1 MKFTRDFVILAA
13 TALAWFAYALTADS
27 PGGFSPLIVEIAR
40 NAALVL
46 SAIALIRLATLA
58 LIEGLVERVW
68 GVPSTAM
75 MRFLVHLV
83 LGVAAAA
90 VILKYGNDFNI
101 TTLLTTSALITAI
114 LGIAAQSTMAALF
127 SGIAL
132 QLERNIRPGDAIR
145 IDSRLARVEHVGW
158 RSIAVRRADGIL
170 VIVPNTTFAINPM
183 PLLRPGAL
191 LRSEA
196 IVSAPV
202 SLPPHAAA
210 DIIRH
215 AVMGIA
221 EVSPDHPVTVELHAA
236 RTQEG
241 LVDYRVRCF
250 GKSAG
255 LDDDPLAPVIRQRV
269 WYAYQ
274 RHGIVEPRWPL
285 IPQWA
290 AQLPPAALAQSGPE
304 LATAQMVSALGD
316 TRRWHRHDGADLE
329 RLVRRGRR
337 LLYAPDEAILLPRDL
352 DGAIVTLVAGHV
364 QLSGPP
370 SSAPHWIE
378 PPVTAAHDR
387 GPMVDWDHGKL
398 LEVES
403 QLGRAIGPYARLAV
417 RQAAREAPD
426 LAALYQRL
434 ADLIREPAVRDEFL
448 RNAPRGDTR
457 VFGLGTVFAVRCEGR
472 GLAAPGGPL
481 MARGEVELLAIPPA
495 RSSDLQP
502 EELSSASSPLR
513 ANPSTA
519 LRSKHDG

>member
-1 MKFTRDFVILAA
+1 
-13 TALAWFAYALTADS
+13 
-27 PGGFSPLIVEIAR
+27 
-40 NAALVL
+40 
-46 SAIALIRLATLA
+46 
-58 LIEGLVERVW
+58 
-68 GVPSTAM
+68 
-75 MRFLVHLV
+75 V
-83 LGVAAAA
+83 LGVTAAA

-145 IDSRLARVEHVGW
+145 IDNRLARVELVGW

-221 EVSPDHPVTVELHAA
+221 EVSLDHPVTVELHAT

-250 GKSAG
+250 GKTVS
-255 LDDDPLAPVIRQRV
+255 LDDDPLAPTIRLRV

-285 IPQWA
+285 TPQWA
-290 AQLPPAALAQSGPE
+290 AQLPATALAQAAPE
-304 LATAQMVSALGD
+304 SSMTHMVSALAD
-316 TRRWHRHDGADLE
+316 ARCWHRHDGADLE

-352 DGAIVTLVAGHV
+352 DGAVVTLVAGHV
-364 QLSGPP
+364 Q
-370 SSAPHWIE
+370 SSARAASAQQWIE
-378 PPVTAAHDR
+378 PPVTVAHDR
-387 GPMVDWDHGKL
+387 GPSVDWDLGKL

-417 RQAAREAPD
+417 RQAARGASD
-426 LAALYQRL
+426 LAELYRRL
-434 ADLIREPAVRDEFL
+434 ADLIPESAVRDEFL
-448 RNAPRGDTR
+448 RNAPRDDTK
-457 VFGLGTVFAVRCEGR
+457 VFGPGTVFTVRCEGR
-472 GLAAPGGPL
+472 GLAAPAGPL
-481 MARGEVELLAIPPA
+481 TARGEVELLAIASAGLDDMQPD
-495 RSSDLQP
+495 RS
-502 EELSSASSPLR
+502 SSASSTLR
-513 ANPSTA
+513 AHPPAA
-519 LRSKHDG
+519 LRAEHDG